1 MMFRRQPDSSQSIRD
16 REAEFY
22 TLLSPMLRQERLPD
36 AIRLITDRWT
46 MSELCVFSA
55 SRDPEI
61 AALAIDTLA
70 LCGDKSAIPNLEPLL
85 RKPRPEIHRRAEN
98 ALWSIWFRSGSPQAV
113 CHLKCGSKHLKHE
126 NYLTAISQFSLA
138 FETDPTFAEALNQ
151 RAIAYYLSG
160 RFTPA
165 IEDCL
170 RVITLMP
177 SHFGALAGMGHCHT
191 QQGNLEAARCAYCR
205 ALAIYPYMDGVRQSL
220 ADVEVLL
227 NRQKP
232 AA

>member
-1 MMFRRQPDSSQSIRD
+1 MGWCEADSDHSNPGG
-16 REAEFY
+16 EMEFF
-22 TLLSPMLRQERLPD
+22 TLLSPLLRQGQLGPAMRLV
-36 AIRLITDRWT
+36 ADRWAIP
-46 MSELCVFSA
+46 ELCAFA
-55 SRDPEI
+55 TSRNAEI
-61 AALAIDTLA
+61 AALAIDALA
-70 LCGDKSAIPNLEPLL
+70 LWGDQSAIAKLEPLL

-113 CHLKCGSKHLKHE
+113 GHLKCGSKHLEHE
-126 NYLTAISQFSLA
+126 NYLTAITQFSLA
-138 FETDPTFAEALNQ
+138 YEADPTFAEALNQ

-160 RFTPA
+160 HFASA

-170 RVITLMP
+170 RVAAVMP
-177 SHFGALAGMGHCHT
+177 CHFGALAGMGHCHT

-220 ADVEVLL
+220 ADVEALL

>member
-1 MMFRRQPDSSQSIRD
+1 MGWCKADQNNSNRD
-16 REAEFY
+16 REKEFF
-22 TLLSPMLRQERLPD
+22 TLLSPMMRQERLCH
-36 AIRLITDRWT
+36 ATRLIADRWALP
-46 MSELCVFSA
+46 ELCTFAA
-55 SRDPEI
+55 SRDPET
-61 AALAIDTLA
+61 AALAIDALA
-70 LCGDKSAIPNLEPLL
+70 LCGDQSAIPKLEPLL

-113 CHLKCGSKHLKHE
+113 CHLKCGSKHLEHE

-138 FETDPTFAEALNQ
+138 IEADPTFAEALNQ

-160 RFTPA
+160 RFAPA

-170 RVITLMP
+170 RVINLMP
-177 SHFGALAGMGHCHT
+177 CHFGALSVMGHCHT

-205 ALAIYPYMDGVRQSL
+205 ALAIYPYMDGVRHSL
-220 ADVEVLL
+220 ADVEALL
-227 NRQKP
+227 NHQKP